1 MERVKGFKNKIYEE
15 KEAILFICGIG
26 GHEEQMKRLVSG
38 FSSNLENQFKFVYLV
53 ESNYK
58 YQIAKDVLTNQEM
71 RNKYSIF
78 FSIVFFPKFLLD
90 LFINIFKILFKYN
103 VRFIIST
110 GPGLAIPFCYFFKY
124 FNDSKIIFI
133 ETWSRFYSR
142 SSTGNLMYKISDV
155 FFIQSETLKSVYPN
169 AHFSGR
175 L

>member
-78 FSIVFFPKFLLD
+78 FSIVFFLNFYWTFL
-90 LFINIFKILFKYN
+90 
-103 VRFIIST
+103 
-110 GPGLAIPFCYFFKY
+110 
-124 FNDSKIIFI
+124 
-133 ETWSRFYSR
+133 
-142 SSTGNLMYKISDV
+142 
-155 FFIQSETLKSVYPN
+155 
-169 AHFSGR
+169 
-175 L
+175 